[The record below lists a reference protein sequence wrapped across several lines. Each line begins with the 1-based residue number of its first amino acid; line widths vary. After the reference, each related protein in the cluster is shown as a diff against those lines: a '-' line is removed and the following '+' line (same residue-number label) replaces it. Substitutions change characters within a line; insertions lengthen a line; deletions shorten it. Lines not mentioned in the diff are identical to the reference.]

1 MADNNGLTPEQ
12 IAEQEAAAAA
22 KAVKDAEAEAER
34 ARIAQEEENARLAR
48 MTQAERDS
56 DMVKKL
62 VQERL
67 DAELA
72 PIKGNL
78 DKAYAA
84 RDAAL
89 KKIAE
94 FEQKEKEATLKKLEE
109 EGKFKEAADLRVAEA
124 NARIAA
130 LEKHNT
136 ELSRDVQVR
145 DALKSYQFR
154 NDKAS
159 EMAYK
164 EIVGNLVQ
172 NEAGLWVHRSGIS
185 IRDYCDAFSR
195 DEEQSFLFKA
205 KVNTGGGSPAGGSG
219 NGDPAKDTGK
229 KSLFK
234 MTQAEVL
241 KLAAEG
247 KL

>member
-1 MADNNGLTPEQ
+1 MADNNGLSPEQ

-22 KAVKDAEAEAER
+22 KAVKDAEAEADRVKAE
-34 ARIAQEEENARLAR
+34 QEAENARLAR

-84 RDAAL
+84 RDLAL

-94 FEQKEKEATLKKLEE
+94 FEQKEKEAQLKQLEA
-109 EGKFKEAADLRVAEA
+109 EGKHKEAADLRIAEA
-124 NARIAA
+124 NAKIEA
-130 LEKHNT
+130 LEKRNT

-145 DALKSYQFR
+145 DALKTYTFR

-164 EIVGNLVQ
+164 EIVANLVQ

-185 IRDYCDAFSR
+185 IRDYCDAFSK

-205 KVNTGGGSPAGGSG
+205 KVNSGNGSPAGGSG
-219 NGDPAKDTGK
+219 NGDPAAGTGK

-234 MTQAEVL
+234 MSQAEVL
-241 KLAAEG
+241 RLAAEG

>member
-1 MADNNGLTPEQ
+1 MAENNDGLTPEQ
-12 IAEQEAAAAA
+12 IAAKEAEAAAAA
-22 KAVKDAEAEAER
+22 VKKAEEDAAKLEAEKEAE
-34 ARIAQEEENARLAR
+34 QQRLAR
-48 MTQAERDS
+48 MSQAERDA
-56 DMVKKL
+56 DMVQKL
-62 VQERL
+62 VKERI

-72 PIKGNL
+72 PIKNNL

-124 NARIAA
+124 QAKIAA

-154 NDKAS
+154 NDRAS
-159 EMAYK
+159 DMAYK
-164 EIVGNLVQ
+164 EIVANLVQ

-185 IRDYCDAFSR
+185 IRDYCDAFSK

-205 KVNTGGGSPAGGSG
+205 KVNSGGGSSNNAN
-219 NGDPAKDTGK
+219 NGDATQNTGK